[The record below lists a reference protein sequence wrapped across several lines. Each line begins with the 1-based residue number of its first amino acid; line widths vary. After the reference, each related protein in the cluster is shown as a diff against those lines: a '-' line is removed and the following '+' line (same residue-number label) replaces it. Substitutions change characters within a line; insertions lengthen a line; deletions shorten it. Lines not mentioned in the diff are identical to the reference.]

1 MPCVD
6 HRWPSLRRSGREAG
20 LAEAHSLHR
29 YGDERA
35 SRSNDRSGRSVRG
48 SAAPRAAE
56 LKMPVP
62 SLPFNVQAATVPMY
76 STLLVRYLCMVV
88 VQTHMHAA
96 VPCDGPRGLG
106 LDLRGHSGL
115 HQHEADLSILRAG
128 AIYYL
133 YLQYSDAMCDQHSG
147 TGSSTNLLS
156 ENRNVLLTVLILY
169 HQQIVEAGSGF
180 VSDVA

>member
-20 LAEAHSLHR
+20 FAEAHPLHR

-35 SRSNDRSGRSVRG
+35 SRSNNDRSGRSVRG

-128 AIYYL
+128 AFHYL
-133 YLQYSDAMCDQHSG
+133 YRTYSIVMLCV
-147 TGSSTNLLS
+147 TSTRAS
-156 ENRNVLLTVLILY
+156 EVRPIYCQRT
-169 HQQIVEAGSGF
+169 EMSC
-180 VSDVA
+180 